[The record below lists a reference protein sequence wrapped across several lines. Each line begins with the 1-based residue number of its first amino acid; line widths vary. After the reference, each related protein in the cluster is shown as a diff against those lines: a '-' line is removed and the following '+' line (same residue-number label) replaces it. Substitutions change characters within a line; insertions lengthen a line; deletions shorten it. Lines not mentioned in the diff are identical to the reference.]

1 MSGSEPRKG
10 DLWWQEIAPLAET
23 GPCESQQQ
31 RGGKRGRSGDRKGDV
46 AASQCGQRDCRG
58 AEGQTVRAL
67 VAQQGLVNGGASQ
80 GELNLEVAADRD
92 WRPCAPA
99 PTSLTT

>member
-1 MSGSEPRKG
+1 MVWLRPSVGS
-10 DLWWQEIAPLAET
+10 
-23 GPCESQQQ
+23 
-31 RGGKRGRSGDRKGDV
+31 V
-46 AASQCGQRDCRG
+46 AA
-58 AEGQTVRAL
+58 EGLRVRLPWAL

-99 PTSLTT
+99 PTSLTM